1 MDELIAKINDLSR
14 KMKTVGLNEEELA
27 ERERLRKQYL
37 QVFRNNFKQQL
48 DNIEITD
55 EKPTLPH

>member
-14 KMKTVGLNEEELA
+14 KMKTVGLNEEE
-27 ERERLRKQYL
+27 YL